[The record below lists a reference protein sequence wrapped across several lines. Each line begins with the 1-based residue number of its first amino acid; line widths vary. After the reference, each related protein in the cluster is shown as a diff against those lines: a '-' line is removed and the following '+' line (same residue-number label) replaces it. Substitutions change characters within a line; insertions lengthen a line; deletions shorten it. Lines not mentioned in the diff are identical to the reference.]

1 METELKLKLTD
12 PDKSADLFEHDWV
25 RGLLM
30 PGSRRLLKM
39 HSQYYD
45 TADGDLNKR
54 MATLRIRL
62 ENDNRVMTVKLGEKS
77 AASLHQRLEWN
88 LYLNDETWDPDLEDG
103 FDSQAFLKYAVSDGD
118 PDDELKDI
126 LELIDEKPLIL
137 VCEAHFEREAWDI
150 GYGDTLMEL
159 ALDDGYLKG
168 GDSEEK
174 LLELELELKEGDV
187 RDLLE
192 LGESLQEHLP
202 LIPEHRSKY
211 ARCLALL
218 ENTRNNNGK
227 GQF

>member
-1 METELKLKLTD
+1 METELKLKLID
-12 PDKSADLFEHDWV
+12 PDKASDLFEHNWV
-25 RGLLM
+25 SGLLM
-30 PGSRRLLKM
+30 PGSRRQLKM
-39 HSQYYD
+39 HSLYYD
-45 TADGDLNKR
+45 TAEGDLNKR

-62 ENDNRVMTVKLGEKS
+62 ENDNRVMTVKLGEKT

-88 LYLNDETWDPDLEDG
+88 LHLTDETWDPDLEDG
-103 FDSQAFLKYAVSDGD
+103 FDSQAFLKFAVSDGD
-118 PDDELKDI
+118 PDDELQEI
-126 LELIDEKPLIL
+126 LELIDDKPLML
-137 VCEAHFEREAWDI
+137 VCEAHFERIAWDI

-168 GDSEEK
+168 GDLEEK

-202 LIPEHRSKY
+202 LIPEQKSKY

-218 ENTRNNNGK
+218 EKSQENTAR
-227 GQF
+227 GQL

>member
-1 METELKLKLTD
+1 METELKLKLID
-12 PDKSADLFEHDWV
+12 PDKAPDLFEHSWV
-25 RGLLM
+25 SGLLM
-30 PGSRRLLKM
+30 PGSRRQLKM
-39 HSQYYD
+39 HSLYYD
-45 TADGDLNKR
+45 TAEGDLNKR

-62 ENDNRVMTVKLGEKS
+62 ENDNRVMTVKLGEKT

-88 LYLNDETWDPDLEDG
+88 LHLTDETWDPDLEDG
-103 FDSQAFLKYAVSDGD
+103 FDSQAFLKFAVSDGD
-118 PDDELKDI
+118 PDDELQEI
-126 LELIDEKPLIL
+126 LELIDDKPLML
-137 VCEAHFEREAWDI
+137 VCEAHFERIAWDI

-168 GDSEEK
+168 GNLEEK

-202 LIPEHRSKY
+202 LIPEQKSKY

-218 ENTRNNNGK
+218 ANSQENTGR
-227 GQF
+227 GQL